1 MGIMGDLISRQAAID
16 ALCALYEYQRSID
29 PTERA
34 DLVRQGVFLAE
45 QIIEK
50 LPSAQSE
57 QSSEIQDIINYMDTV
72 LHPIVSPDHWDVY
85 SNLYDMVLELC
96 HKMPDSWGDG
106 RHDEIS

>member
-1 MGIMGDLISRQAAID
+1 MSDLISRQAAID
-16 ALCALYEYQRSID
+16 ALFDLYEYQRSID

-34 DLVRQGVFLAE
+34 DLVRQVIFLAE
-45 QIIEK
+45 QKIEK
-50 LPSAQSE
+50 LPSAQPA
-57 QSSEIQDIINYMDTV
+57 QPSEIQDILNYMDTV

-96 HKMPDSWGDG
+96 HKVPGSWGEE